1 MSLVHRKNDRPV
13 IFPVALALI
22 VRGFIV
28 CAPFFAC
35 DLPAADPAKFL
46 DEHCAKCHDADT
58 KKGGLDLSALKPD
71 YSDADIFAK

>member
-35 DLPAADPAKFL
+35 DLLAADPGKFL
-46 DEHCAKCHDADT
+46 EQ
-58 KKGGLDLSALKPD
+58 
-71 YSDADIFAK
+71 Y